1 MFEKNDKYI
10 LAEDAAKGVVQGLL
24 DYLEIDIDEIE
35 DKDAKK
41 VIKQNYGRVV
51 KSVRLGRLEIKSSGG
66 FKVILHL
73 RTGGEILEFVPPNA
87 QAKKAMAD
95 KSTTD
100 FYGRI
105 YALMGS
111 CCGLGEA
118 AIDKISD
125 PVDLSIIEVLGSI
138 FLSV

>member
-1 MFEKNDKYI
+1 MFEKDEKFI
-10 LAEDAAKGVVQGLL
+10 LAKDAAEGVVKGLL
-24 DYLEIDIDEIE
+24 DYLEIDIEEIE

-41 VIKQNYGRVV
+41 VIKQNYGRLV
-51 KSVRLGRLEIKSSGG
+51 KSVRMGRLEIKIAG
-66 FKVILHL
+66 KVVLHL
-73 RTGGEILEFVPPNA
+73 RTGGETLEFVPPNA